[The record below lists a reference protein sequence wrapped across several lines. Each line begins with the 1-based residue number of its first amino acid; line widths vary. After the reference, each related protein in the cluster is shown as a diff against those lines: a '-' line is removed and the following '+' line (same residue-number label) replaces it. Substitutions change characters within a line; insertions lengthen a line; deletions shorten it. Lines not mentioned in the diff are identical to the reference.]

1 MSNGRA
7 VWAGPAQP
15 AIVARMRRRVAE
27 FAADAGVTGD
37 RLEDVRACVSEA
49 VTNAV
54 VHGYHD
60 GRTVGT
66 VETRAELA
74 DGGLL
79 VIVADDGMGF
89 HPRSDSP
96 GVGLGM
102 STIAALTATMSI
114 APGSHGGTELR
125 MLFPLDA

>member
-1 MSNGRA
+1 MRRA
-7 VWAGPAQP
+7 V
-15 AIVARMRRRVAE
+15 VE
-27 FAADAGVTGD
+27 FASAAGMSGD

-54 VHGYHD
+54 VHAYHD
-60 GRTVGT
+60 GREAGT
-66 VETRAELA
+66 IETRAALA

-96 GVGLGM
+96 GIGLGM
-102 STIAALTATMSI
+102 PTIAALTATMSI
-114 APGSHGGTELR
+114 AARSCGGTELR
-125 MLFPLDA
+125 MLFSLDG